1 MGSYQKQLQTPSFP
15 LFSCGKTY
23 ITYGYQCPQYGG
35 NHYGADCIPYPAYTS
50 SACDVVAVSDGV
62 VIYTKDTVNKTLDLN
77 IKSNWQHPDA
87 LGNNIKIKHN
97 NGMITRY
104 CHLAYGSIKVKV
116 GDKVKQG
123 QIIGVMGTTGLSS
136 GKHVHFEVWCN
147 NSSISR
153 VDPEPYLLG
162 ESLLYK
168 KTKVK
173 YVYKATDNTHL
184 YSAPSATSATVGD
197 VAVNDYI
204 PCDYYI
210 TVSGKKW
217 LHTLSNGWIL
227 ATACKKRLITPYTLK
242 NTTDY
247 LNVRSSPSTTSL
259 SVGLLGSDDTVA
271 VVGGSTKKE
280 GRNWCK
286 VCYNG
291 RLCWVCSDYLK

>member
-35 NHYGADCIPYPAYTS
+35 NHYGADCIPYPAYAPA
-50 SACDVVAVSDGV
+50 ACDVVVVADGE
-62 VIYTKDTVNKTLDLN
+62 VIYVKDTVNRTLSLN
-77 IKSNWQHPDA
+77 VNANWQHPDA
-87 LGNNIKIKHN
+87 LGNNIKIKHQ

-104 CHLAYGSIKVKV
+104 CHLAFGSLCVKV

-123 QIIGVMGTTGLSS
+123 QVIGKMGCTGLSS

-153 VDPEPYLLG
+153 VDPEPYILG
-162 ESLLYK
+162 EKLLYTK
-168 KTKVK
+168 KSVS

-184 YSAPSATSATVGD
+184 YTSPVTTSATVGD

-210 TVSGKKW
+210 TAGGKKW
-217 LHTLSNGWIL
+217 LHTLSNSWIL
-227 ATACKKRLITPYTLK
+227 STACKKRLITPYNLK
-242 NTTDY
+242 TTTDY
-247 LNVRSSPSTTSL
+247 LNVRTSPSTSSQ
-259 SVGLLGSDDTVA
+259 SVGLIGNGEQVITVGLSKKSDC
-271 VVGGSTKKE
+271 
-280 GRNWCK
+280 RNWCK